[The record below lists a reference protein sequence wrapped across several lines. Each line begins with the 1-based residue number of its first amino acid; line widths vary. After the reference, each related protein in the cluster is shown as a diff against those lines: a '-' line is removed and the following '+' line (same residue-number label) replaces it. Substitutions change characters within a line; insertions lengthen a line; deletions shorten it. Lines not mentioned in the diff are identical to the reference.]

1 MSDNLT
7 LGLMMAELEESH
19 RPKLNEIMSRFGGLK
34 EYWVL
39 VACVWIGNELHRRF
53 MVFSR
58 PPVQG
63 RYNTPF
69 QATICYYRNNSWVDD
84 REIKRIWCLPKDFP
98 FPDQVLVEG
107 APASPHL
114 EDDAKRL
121 GVPIIY

>member
-19 RPKLNEIMSRFGGLK
+19 RPKLDEIMSRFGYLK

-53 MVFSR
+53 MVFSK

-114 EDDAKRL
+114 EDDARRL
-121 GVPIIY
+121 GVPVVY